1 MDVVP
6 GDVMEMNKHLVDYGF
21 KKKNKKNP
29 QKKQAHT
36 QSAQSSFSSLAT
48 ARTVK

>member
-21 KKKNKKNP
+21 KKQKKK
-29 QKKQAHT
+29 QKKKQAHT